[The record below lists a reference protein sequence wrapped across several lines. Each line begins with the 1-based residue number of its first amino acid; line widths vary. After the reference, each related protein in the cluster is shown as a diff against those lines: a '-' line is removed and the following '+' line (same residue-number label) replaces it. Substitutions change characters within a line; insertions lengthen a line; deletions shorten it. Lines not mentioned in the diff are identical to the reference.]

1 MTKKFYLSKT
11 LWFNFIVG
19 VGAAV
24 EASLNIIQNYFD
36 PRIYFII
43 IAVVSGVNMALRF
56 ISNSQLSTRK

>member
-24 EASLNIIQNYFD
+24 EASLNIVQGYFD
-36 PRIYFII
+36 PRVYFAI
-43 IAVVSGVNMALRF
+43 IALVSGINMALRF
-56 ISNSQLSTRK
+56 VSNSQLSSGK